1 MYRQYYDR
9 FQHQAESGFGR
20 KFDKIDNLQDFEL
33 VEKMK
38 QNVSHFAAGKQ
49 QALTASLERIL
60 YNKDGTKVTKA
71 EFDKAAEPILKQH
84 NRYMKVEA
92 DAINKA
98 ASAAEEWQ
106 EIKRTAYLYP
116 NLRYETVGDDRV
128 RDEHWALDG
137 LIRPINDD
145 FWKTHFPPNGWGC
158 RCTVIQT
165 DDEPTKQPDLVPTP
179 AKGFNQ
185 NVGETGKLIDEQHPY
200 FNMDNATKDSI
211 FKKAELTRAKDNR
224 DKVKSIAKEKFVTG
238 ETKVNIA
245 NFAKPIDVSYS
256 DIKSMVAHY
265 HNDPAIK
272 NNLIANLELIAPQM
286 KFIKEAPNTD
296 VAKPFVTKFLYY
308 LYAFDGK
315 EFFFNL
321 QTMIEE
327 GKEIVKFYAIS
338 SFIK

>member
-9 FQHQAESGFGR
+9 FQHQAESGLGR
-20 KFDKIDNLQDFEL
+20 KFDKIDNLKDFEL

-98 ASAAEEWQ
+98 ASAADEWQ
-106 EIKRTAYLYP
+106 QIKRTAYLYP
-116 NLRYETVGDDRV
+116 NLQYETVGDDRV

-165 DDEPTKQPDLVPTP
+165 DGEPTKIPDVVPTP

-185 NVGETGKLIDEQHPY
+185 NVGETGNLIDEQHPY

-224 DKVKSIAKEKFVTG
+224 ENVKSMAKKDFVEPKTKFDLPDTDKQVTVTNNDLKNMIAHFHPE
-238 ETKVNIA
+238 
-245 NFAKPIDVSYS
+245 
-256 DIKSMVAHY
+256 
-265 HNDPAIK
+265 PAIK
-272 NNLIANLELIAPQM
+272 DSIIANLPLVMPNL
-286 KFIKEAPNTD
+286 KYVKEGINNDPTKTD
-296 VAKPFVTKFLYY
+296 VSRFLYY
-308 LYAFDGK
+308 LF
-315 EFFFNL
+315 EMNNTNFFFNIQML
-321 QTMIEE
+321 MIEGIE
-327 GKEIVKFYAIS
+327 VAKLYAITGL
-338 SFIK
+338 IK